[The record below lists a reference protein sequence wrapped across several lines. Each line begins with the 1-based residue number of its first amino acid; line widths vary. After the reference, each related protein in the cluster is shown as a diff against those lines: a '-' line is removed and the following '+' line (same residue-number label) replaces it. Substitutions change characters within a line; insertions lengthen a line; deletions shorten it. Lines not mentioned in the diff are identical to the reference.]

1 MESMVA
7 GTMLVARV
15 GRTLANALTVE
26 IKDGAGATVATARQ
40 KNSAGVL
47 LGFKNGGK
55 SHHEV
60 TVGGVVYELDVAA
73 TTTISRDGKPV
84 GRIVPHD
91 GAARI
96 EDAGGT
102 VLALLRPHAGPK
114 SDDPWDHP
122 LLGPDGSPLG
132 SLGLLRSH
140 TSLND
145 VVLEIALWDRAAP
158 LKAPSAG
165 ARLNL
170 TAPVGAPLAAL
181 LPAVCVDLCVLPR
194 GYVSG

>member
-1 MESMVA
+1 MDTMA
-7 GTMLVARV
+7 GGTTLVART

-26 IKDGAGATVATARQ
+26 VKDGTGASVASARQ
-40 KNSAGVL
+40 RNSAGVL

-55 SHHEV
+55 SR
-60 TVGGVVYELDVAA
+60 YELTAGDRTYEVDVAG
-73 TTTISRDGKPV
+73 TTTVNRDGKPV

-102 VLALLRPHAGPK
+102 VLAVLRPHPGPK

-122 LLGPDGSPLG
+122 LLAANGAPLG
-132 SLGLLRSH
+132 SLALLRSH
-140 TSLND
+140 VTLND
-145 VVLEIALWDRAAP
+145 VVLDVVLWDKAGP

-165 ARLNL
+165 ARLSL
-170 TAPVGAPLAAL
+170 TAPVSGPLAEL
-181 LPAVCVDLCVLPR
+181 LPAVCVDTCVLPR
-194 GYVSG
+194 GYVGG